1 MTENRRSDI
10 SAARLLYYGGR
21 MIDPL
26 LLTVAK
32 VLTFSR
38 GRSMTNASGFFFER
52 EGRLFLVTSRHVLC
66 DEPTGHFPDY
76 IRIAL
81 HVDEDNVAK
90 LVDFDIPLYRNKKNA
105 WREANDASG
114 TIDIAMIELQR
125 SALPKNLVHNA
136 FTVDHLAGDLHVEV
150 GSPLLV
156 IGTPLGF
163 QDTLHQL
170 PVARHAI
177 VSSCFDLRF
186 QGQGYFL
193 TDARMHRGMSGA
205 PVVMKAPDTS
215 RTGKSLPWVL
225 LGVHSARLDVGTR
238 DISIDEGLGL
248 NCAWFA
254 DALLVLSEEPP
265 ITGEPAP

>member
-1 MTENRRSDI
+1 
-10 SAARLLYYGGR
+10 

-26 LLTVAK
+26 LLTAVK
-32 VLTFSR
+32 VLTFKAGLSL
-38 GRSMTNASGFFFER
+38 TNATGFFFER
-52 EGRLFLVTSRHVLC
+52 DGRLFLVTSRHVIC
-66 DEPTGHFPDY
+66 DEAGNHFPDLV
-76 IRIAL
+76 RIAL
-81 HVDEDNVAK
+81 HVDEDNVAR
-90 LVDFDIPLYRNKKNA
+90 LVDFDIPLYNNGERA
-105 WREANDASG
+105 WKEGNDDAG
-114 TIDIAMIELQR
+114 TIDIAMIELDR
-125 SALPKNLVHNA
+125 AALPGNLVYSA
-136 FTVDHLAGDLHVEV
+136 FTVDSLPGDQHIEV

-156 IGTPLGF
+156 VGTPLGF

-205 PVVMKAPDTS
+205 PVVMKAADADGAS
-215 RTGKSLPWVL
+215 EDLPWVL

-238 DISIDEGLGL
+238 DIAIDEGLGL

-254 DALLVLSEEPP
+254 DALLVLSE
-265 ITGEPAP
+265 PA